1 MKRTCKQCGKEFIL
15 TKSEIDFYKSKNLSL
30 PKRCKECRESNKKA
44 NPKKPANDTVQVAS
58 YYAGT
63 AVGNK
68 NPGKI
73 AVIIGVMAALIAL
86 FIGIKIYQNANK
98 PDEIVYQ
105 PQVVVG
111 DIETDIEEPVVE
123 KPDIV
128 VDTGDIETG
137 TEDLVVTVE
146 EPDLITGDIAV
157 TVDTPDEIAGDIVV
171 NADNPDQS
179 SENTEEASTAQEQ
192 TAVDQT
198 AQDPAPQQSAYRFRS
213 AKLLNQHYEK
223 HGKEMGFDSA
233 ASYEA
238 AAAAVITNPAALSKT
253 EKEDGDMVYYVES
266 TNEFVVLST
275 DGYIRTY
282 FYPSAGKKYYDR
294 Q

>member
-44 NPKKPANDTVQVAS
+44 NPKKPENDTVQVAS

-146 EPDLITGDIAV
+146 EPDLITGDIAA
-157 TVDTPDEIAGDIVV
+157 T
-171 NADNPDQS
+171 
-179 SENTEEASTAQEQ
+179 
-192 TAVDQT
+192 VDQT